1 MQSHEAFE
9 PSTASLL
16 ANLADIPEAK
26 IEIETISD
34 LFGVN
39 ETTTFINAAATKK
52 NLVSAI
58 ERERPEFISF
68 ATHSF
73 KLKLRGENQSVLLL
87 HGDPKDPSSIFLTPE
102 EIIQLGL
109 SAENVLLSACETF
122 DASSENTSFD
132 DTLVSSF
139 LLNGSKAVVASGW
152 PIDDRGT
159 REFMFKLIK
168 IKTTEGVSLSKAM
181 QLASK
186 EMIGGEFSSPYYWS
200 AFKLIG
206 R

>member
-1 MQSHEAFE
+1 M
-9 PSTASLL
+9 
-16 ANLADIPEAK
+16 N
-26 IEIETISD
+26 
-34 LFGVN
+34 
-39 ETTTFINAAATKK
+39 
-52 NLVSAI
+52 
-58 ERERPEFISF
+58 
-68 ATHSF
+68 F
-73 KLKLRGENQSVLLL
+73 KGKDQSVLLV
-87 HGDPKDPSSIFLTPE
+87 HGDPEDPSSIFLTTE

-122 DASSENTSFD
+122 DADAENSSFD

-152 PIDDRGT
+152 PIEDRGT
-159 REFMFKLIK
+159 REFMFKLVK
-168 IKTTEGVSLSKAM
+168 IKLSEGVSLSKAM